1 MKLRRKVSAGCAVLC
16 VLLCGLLSAG
26 CGKAGAPKPEKV
38 QVVNPLM
45 EVASPE
51 EMEQYLDYSVPVLEK
66 EADAY
71 IVLVFDGYPQM
82 GRIRYADGAVFNM
95 QYGSGDISGIYGGT
109 LESTEACG
117 EMEVSYYVYE
127 ELRYALWET
136 GGFTYS
142 LSGGEDLKADVAAL
156 IG

>member
-1 MKLRRKVSAGCAVLC
+1 MNLRKKGNVILTALSIVLC
-16 VLLCGLLSAG
+16 SLMVAG
-26 CGKAGAPKPEKV
+26 CGKSGAPKPDKV

-45 EVASPE
+45 EVASLE
-51 EMEQYLDYSVPVLEK
+51 EMEKYLDFSVPTLEK
-66 EADAY
+66 DVEAY
-71 IVLVFDGYPQM
+71 IVMVFDGYPEM
-82 GRIRYADGAVFNM
+82 ARICYADGVIFNM
-95 QYGSGDISGIYGGT
+95 KYGSGDISGIYGGT

-117 EMEVSYYVYE
+117 EVEVSYYVYE
-127 ELRYALWET
+127 ELHYALWET

>member
-1 MKLRRKVSAGCAVLC
+1 MQQRRTIIA
-16 VLLCGLLSAG
+16 LLCIALCSLMTIG
-26 CGKAGAPKPEKV
+26 CGKSGAPRPDKV

-45 EVASPE
+45 EVASLE
-51 EMEQYLDYSVPVLEK
+51 EMERYLDYSVPVLEK
-66 EADAY
+66 EVDAY

-109 LESTEACG
+109 LESTEECG
-117 EMEVSYYVYE
+117 EVEVSYYVYE
-127 ELRYALWET
+127 ELHYALWET

>member
-1 MKLRRKVSAGCAVLC
+1 MQQRRTIIA
-16 VLLCGLLSAG
+16 LLCIALCSLMTIG
-26 CGKAGAPKPEKV
+26 CGKSGAPRPDKV

-45 EVASPE
+45 EVASLE

-66 EADAY
+66 EVDAY

-82 GRIRYADGAVFNM
+82 GRIRYADGAVFNI

-117 EMEVSYYVYE
+117 EVEVSYYVYE
-127 ELRYALWET
+127 ELHYALWET
-136 GGFTYS
+136 GGFTFS

>member
-1 MKLRRKVSAGCAVLC
+1 MQQRRTIIA
-16 VLLCGLLSAG
+16 LLCIALCSLMTIS
-26 CGKAGAPKPEKV
+26 CGKSGAPRPDKV

-45 EVASPE
+45 EVASLE

-66 EADAY
+66 EVDAY

-82 GRIRYADGAVFNM
+82 GRIRYADGAVFNI

-117 EMEVSYYVYE
+117 EVEVSYYVYE
-127 ELRYALWET
+127 ELHYALWET
-136 GGFTYS
+136 GGFTFS

>member
-1 MKLRRKVSAGCAVLC
+1 MQQRRTIIA
-16 VLLCGLLSAG
+16 LLCIALCSLMTIG
-26 CGKAGAPKPEKV
+26 CGKSGAPRPDKV

-45 EVASPE
+45 EVASLE
-51 EMEQYLDYSVPVLEK
+51 EMEQYLDYSVPALEK
-66 EADAY
+66 EVDAY

-109 LESTEACG
+109 LKSTEECG
-117 EMEVSYYVYE
+117 EVEVSYYVYE
-127 ELRYALWET
+127 ELHYALWET

-142 LSGGEDLKADVAAL
+142 LSGGENLKADVAAL